1 VNVPGVP
8 AKLTPNDVHF
18 LQACI
23 SQLAC
28 DFSINAVAISFGN
41 YNTEY
46 SLHHLCLYSTL
57 IAIAKPVATS
67 QPWHTVIHP
76 PILLQNHQIY
86 TDPPGKRNTSLAFF
100 TAHERN
106 ELKSSWGSRSTRL
119 TRDSFLPF
127 GSCQLCLLPSRDPV
141 SCPSHGH
148 LFCRECAISN
158 LLAQSKELKRLKKEA
173 EQRRL
178 EDSEEKEIE
187 DAEAQAR
194 AVEEF
199 ERVQAGL
206 SVRSGG
212 KIVGRKDGKVT
223 VEQDGEKGVKRKLEL
238 DEAELKDL
246 ADGSKSRKKGDISSQ
261 ELPAFWVPGKIPAA
275 QKAELKAPKLHPT
288 CPAAAADKPHDI
300 SLKSLVNVRFTEASE
315 GKETANS
322 DSSST
327 PTRTCPSCNKTLSNA
342 TKAVLAKPCG
352 HVLCKPCSDKFQRAA
367 EKSAHDKVHDEAVR
381 CYVCQED
388 VTPSAAKKKDGDEK
402 KKDKKDKIEKGLVEL
417 CSDGTGFAS
426 GGTNM
431 VKRQGVA
438 FQC

>member
-1 VNVPGVP
+1 MYSRPS
-8 AKLTPNDVHF
+8 AYPND
-18 LQACI
+18 
-23 SQLAC
+23 
-28 DFSINAVAISFGN
+28 
-41 YNTEY
+41 
-46 SLHHLCLYSTL
+46 
-57 IAIAKPVATS
+57 
-67 QPWHTVIHP
+67 
-76 PILLQNHQIY
+76 
-86 TDPPGKRNTSLAFF
+86 PGKRNTSLAFF

-158 LLAQSKELKRLKKEA
+158 LLAQNKELKRLKKEA
-173 EQRRL
+173 EQRKL

-206 SVRSGG
+206 SKRSSAG
-212 KIVGRKDGKVT
+212 KETVVGHKDGRVT
-223 VEQDGEKGVKRKLEL
+223 VEQEVEGPDNKGVKRKLEL

-246 ADGSKSRKKGDISSQ
+246 AAYGPSKSRKKADISSQ
-261 ELPAFWVPGKIPAA
+261 ELPAFWVPGKTPSA
-275 QKAELKAPKLHPT
+275 QKAELKTPKANPT
-288 CPAAAADKPHDI
+288 CPAAATDKPHDL
-300 SLKSLVNVRFTEASE
+300 SLKFLVSVCFTEEKAS
-315 GKETANS
+315 T
-322 DSSST
+322 DSSA
-327 PTRTCPSCNKTLSNA
+327 PATRTCPSCNKALSNA

-367 EKSAHDKVHDEAVR
+367 DKNAHDADHDKTVR

-388 VTPSAAKKKDGDEK
+388 MTGGRKGKKSDSGKKEK
-402 KKDKKDKIEKGLVEL
+402 VERGLVEL
-417 CSDGTGFAS
+417 SSEGTGFAG

>member
-1 VNVPGVP
+1 M
-8 AKLTPNDVHF
+8 
-18 LQACI
+18 
-23 SQLAC
+23 
-28 DFSINAVAISFGN
+28 
-41 YNTEY
+41 
-46 SLHHLCLYSTL
+46 
-57 IAIAKPVATS
+57 
-67 QPWHTVIHP
+67 
-76 PILLQNHQIY
+76 
-86 TDPPGKRNTSLAFF
+86 
-100 TAHERN
+100 
-106 ELKSSWGSRSTRL
+106 
-119 TRDSFLPF
+119 
-127 GSCQLCLLPSRDPV
+127 
-141 SCPSHGH
+141 
-148 LFCRECAISN
+148 
-158 LLAQSKELKRLKKEA
+158 KKEA

-187 DAEAQAR
+187 DAEAQAQ

-206 SVRSGG
+206 SVKAGG

-261 ELPAFWVPGKIPAA
+261 ELPAFWVPGKIPSA
-275 QKAELKAPKLHPT
+275 QKPELKAPKLHPT

-300 SLKSLVNVRFTEASE
+300 SLKSLVNVQFTEAGEDKS
-315 GKETANS
+315 TTSS
-322 DSSST
+322 DATT

-367 EKSAHDKVHDEAVR
+367 ERSAHDKVHDETVR

-388 VTPSAAKKKDGDEK
+388 VTTSVGKGKEGDEK
-402 KKDKKDKIEKGLVEL
+402 KKEKKRDKIERGLVEL

>member
-1 VNVPGVP
+1 MTFTFSRL
-8 AKLTPNDVHF
+8 AF
-18 LQACI
+18 
-23 SQLAC
+23 QLAC
-28 DFSINAVAISFGN
+28 DFSIDVIATSFSKH
-41 YNTEY
+41 NTKNT
-46 SLHHLCLYSTL
+46 LHQLFLSNTL
-57 IAIAKPVATS
+57 IASAPPEATR
-67 QPWHTVIHP
+67 QPWHTVNHP
-76 PILLQNHQIY
+76 PPISSINHH

-246 ADGSKSRKKGDISSQ
+246 AEGSSKSRKKGDISSQ

-300 SLKSLVNVRFTEASE
+300 SLKSLVNVRFTEGSE
-315 GKETANS
+315 AKDTANS

-388 VTPSAAKKKDGDEK
+388 VTPGVAKKRDGEEK
-402 KKDKKDKIEKGLVEL
+402 KKDKKDKVEKGLVEL